1 MVCLYGSMVWW
12 LWMDGLSG
20 WCSRCVCLWLVWVDN
35 PIGCMVWCVGVAV
48 FRGGERWRYAC
59 KRRCFL
65 FC

>member
-1 MVCLYGSMVWW
+1 VDGVVGVCV
-12 LWMDGLSG
+12 
-20 WCSRCVCLWLVWVDN
+20 WLVWVDN

-48 FRGGERWRYAC
+48 LRGGERWGYAC